1 MHHGHCSCSI
11 GPETCCVSLPLPPQ
25 VATPQDPASACRGE
39 TLWAFLPRTVW
50 GNVVDGYRAEAQRL
64 TARGLPLLS
73 LHNRHAVGRRWWVK
87 WDGVGVYRGPGVW
100 VCE

>member
-1 MHHGHCSCSI
+1 M
-11 GPETCCVSLPLPPQ
+11 SLSPSPQ

-64 TARGLPLLS
+64 KARRLPLLS
-73 LHNRHAVGRRWWVK
+73 LHNRHAVGRLWWLQWDVVGAWGGGGSLSEVGRW
-87 WDGVGVYRGPGVW
+87 VGNRP
-100 VCE
+100 